1 MKIVFH
7 FLTANLHTAFVTVP
21 GGQLSSHCITKVQAA
36 LGGTLTYF
44 TPALQAHLNS
54 LVHNC
59 QPAAER
65 RSEFSIEDAI

>member
-21 GGQLSSHCITKVQAA
+21 GGQLSSHCIAKVQAA
-36 LGGTLTYF
+36 LGG